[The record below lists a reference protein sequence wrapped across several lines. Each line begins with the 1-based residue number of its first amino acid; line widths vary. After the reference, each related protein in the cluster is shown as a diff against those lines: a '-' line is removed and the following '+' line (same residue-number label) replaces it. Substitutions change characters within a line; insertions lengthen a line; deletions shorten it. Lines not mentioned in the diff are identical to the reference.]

1 MKKFFG
7 TDGIRSK
14 GSFFLKNDFA
24 YRVGRA
30 IAKTFSIKEI
40 VIGCDTRQSSIPI
53 VNEISDGLRSLGV
66 DVYFQE
72 HATTPMISYYSKNK
86 QLIGIM
92 ITASHNPFHDNGI
105 KIINKGFKTTDEEE
119 LQIES
124 YLEETYSRTDLKGS
138 FIVTD
143 QPMSLYLDFFK
154 SLDLGSIKMN
164 VAIDCAHGASY
175 VVAQKIINT
184 YLPNTTAYNVT
195 PDGKNINEGVGST
208 HLNFLQSIIHH
219 HEIGFALDGDADRC
233 LFVDKSGKMIDG
245 DMMMF
250 IFATYMKKHGLL
262 KSDHVVL
269 TKMSNPG
276 ILKAFKNENIH
287 YSLTDVGDKHVKR
300 EMDQF
305 GYTLGG
311 EASGH
316 IILQHLMHSGDGL
329 LMGLYILKILT
340 EEQTTLEQYLSKIS
354 TYPFKMI
361 NIKNVDKNVLK
372 SIDVQELTKEIEAI
386 FNEDYLILIR
396 PSGTEPLVRV
406 TMSHKDETLLDQQ
419 INRMVDLIKQ
429 KGEIV

>member
-92 ITASHNPFHDNGI
+92 ITASHNPFDDNGI